1 MATINEIAMKA
12 IDLDREIKARN
23 AELAKLKSQLAE
35 AKDELL
41 DLMRET
47 GTKAIK
53 LEIGSVSSARLL
65 SASVEDEAEFKKWID
80 RTGST
85 EVDYMSWDR
94 KAIREFMVEHI
105 DNGEELPPGIKGYEG
120 VSLRFQHTKKEV

>member
-1 MATINEIAMKA
+1 MATINEIATKA
-12 IDLDREIKARN
+12 IELDREIKARN

-41 DLMRET
+41 DLMKET

-53 LEIGSVSSARLL
+53 LDIGSVSSARLL
-65 SASVEDEAEFKKWID
+65 SASIEDEAEFRRWID
-80 RTGST
+80 KTGAMA
-85 EVDYMSWDR
+85 VDFMAWDR

-105 DNGEELPPGIKGYEG
+105 DNGEELPPGIKGFEG
-120 VSLRFQHTKKEV
+120 VSLRFQHPKTEV